1 MYDTIIIGAGMSGLA
16 AGIRLAYY
24 DRRVCILERHYT
36 IGGLNSFYRLNG
48 RNHDVGL
55 HAVTNYSPRGAHRGP
70 LARMLRQL
78 RFRFDDFDLAPQIGS
93 AIKFP
98 GVQLEFGNG
107 VELLESQIA
116 EKFPDQQEPFRR
128 LLERLLGYDDLDH
141 DAYLDSARGVLAET
155 LTDPLLA
162 EMLLAPCMW
171 YGNAR
176 EHDMDFGAFCM
187 LFRSIFLEGLARPWA
202 GVRLIL
208 RNLVRRYRAL
218 GGELRL
224 RSGVQRIKVDGGRAV
239 GVVLDDGR
247 EIEARTIL
255 SSAGAP
261 ETMRMCDDAHQLPRP
276 PQSGQLSFVETVS
289 VFDRPPKELG
299 YDRTMVFY
307 NDSPVFHWH
316 RPTDELCDVRSAVMC
331 SPNNFHYDP
340 ARGEMPDLLLRVT
353 TLADHG
359 RWMSLSDDE
368 YRLEKLRWY
377 DRIHESATRFVPDY
391 RNHVIDT
398 DMFTPRT
405 IRRFTW
411 RDNGA
416 IYGSPDKQLR
426 GKTHLENLYLCGT
439 DNGFVGI
446 MGAILSGIAVTNKY
460 LLRD

>member
-78 RFRFDDFDLAPQIGS
+78 RFRFDDFDLSPQIGS
-93 AIKFP
+93 LIKFP
-98 GVQLEFGNG
+98 GVELEFGNG
-107 VELLESQIA
+107 VELLQSQIA
-116 EKFPDQQEPFRR
+116 ERFPDQKEPFRR

-141 DAYLDSARGVLAET
+141 DAYLASARGVLAET

-261 ETMRMCDDAHQLPRP
+261 ETMRMCDDARHLARP
-276 PQSGQLSFVETVS
+276 PQSGQMSFVETVS

-299 YDRTMVFY
+299 YGRTMVFY

-331 SPNNFHYDP
+331 SPNNFQYDP
-340 ARGEMPDLLLRVT
+340 ARGEMPDYMLRVT

-377 DRIHESATRFVPDY
+377 DRIHASATRFVPDY

-446 MGAILSGIAVTNKY
+446 MGAIISGIAVTNKY

>member
-1 MYDTIIIGAGMSGLA
+1 
-16 AGIRLAYY
+16 
-24 DRRVCILERHYT
+24 
-36 IGGLNSFYRLNG
+36 
-48 RNHDVGL
+48 
-55 HAVTNYSPRGAHRGP
+55 
-70 LARMLRQL
+70 
-78 RFRFDDFDLAPQIGS
+78 
-93 AIKFP
+93 
-98 GVQLEFGNG
+98 
-107 VELLESQIA
+107 
-116 EKFPDQQEPFRR
+116 
-128 LLERLLGYDDLDH
+128 
-141 DAYLDSARGVLAET
+141 
-155 LTDPLLA
+155 
-162 EMLLAPCMW
+162 
-171 YGNAR
+171 
-176 EHDMDFGAFCM
+176 
-187 LFRSIFLEGLARPWA
+187 
-202 GVRLIL
+202 
-208 RNLVRRYRAL
+208 
-218 GGELRL
+218 
-224 RSGVQRIKVDGGRAV
+224 
-239 GVVLDDGR
+239 
-247 EIEARTIL
+247 
-255 SSAGAP
+255 
-261 ETMRMCDDAHQLPRP
+261 MRMCDDAHQLPRP